1 MTAAD
6 PLSPRWKAN
15 ERKPFLETPVL
26 RNDAG
31 TAVPSLVA
39 FGAAF
44 FDAFFF
50 AATDLVDFEAFL
62 PDFLE
67 DFVTMTDYSLCFA
80 EVRVA
85 ARDSSEVILR
95 AREEVSVTVFQ

>member
-15 ERKPFLETPVL
+15 ERKPFLEMPVL

-39 FGAAF
+39 FGADF

-50 AATDLVDFEAFL
+50 ATDLVDFEAFL
-62 PDFLE
+62 PDFLD
-67 DFVTMTDYSLCFA
+67 DFVTMTDYSLSFA

-85 ARDSSEVILR
+85 ARDSSEVLLR
-95 AREEVSVTVFQ
+95 ACEEVSVTVFQ